1 MADSDSLP
9 KVEHEKDSDI
19 LVIEDISDA
28 ISALQSTVD
37 EKKLLWKIDL
47 HVVPWL
53 SLLYLLSFMDRGS
66 IGNAK
71 LYGLEKDIGIT
82 DKQYLIGLTVFFFPY
97 AFIEPISNVF
107 LRRLQPSIY
116 LSSMMLVWGLV
127 MTCHG
132 LITNYGG
139 LITVR
144 FLLGVTEGG
153 LYAGVVFYISSWY
166 KRSEMGTRIAIFF
179 SGATVAGA
187 FSGLLAAA
195 ISNMDGIGGKTG
207 WQWIFILEGLATIL
221 VAIASF
227 WIIQDFPTTAKFLTE
242 KERTFVVHRLQQD
255 TKLSANGKESF
266 RMKYVLQSL
275 TDWQTW
281 IGCARFIYNRSDGP
295 LYAFS
300 LFTPSVI
307 NQVRFK
313 ATEANLLS
321 VPVYAWACLV
331 TCAVGV
337 LADRVG
343 ARGYIN
349 CFFFGIGLVGYI
361 ILIVSRTPALSYFA
375 VYLAASSVIHSSNS
389 ASWVACNVEG
399 SYKRAVIL
407 ATVIGFG
414 NMNGVV
420 TSNIYRARDTPW
432 YRLGHGIVLA
442 YIAIGFLSSLLY
454 HILLKRENARRDR
467 GERDEIIDGIDN
479 KQAHERNGRY
489 ASVEEARIAKG
500 DRWSGFRY
508 TL

>member
-1 MADSDSLP
+1 MHMADSDSLP

-19 LVIEDISDA
+19 L
-28 ISALQSTVD
+28 STVD

-281 IGCARFIYNRSDGP
+281 IGCADGP

-307 NQVRFK
+307 NQVPTSPLGFK

-337 LADRVG
+337 LADRDSLLV
-343 ARGYIN
+343 N
-349 CFFFGIGLVGYI
+349 SFFFGIGLVGYI

-375 VYLAASSVIHSSNS
+375 VYLAASFVKDPQLYEANS